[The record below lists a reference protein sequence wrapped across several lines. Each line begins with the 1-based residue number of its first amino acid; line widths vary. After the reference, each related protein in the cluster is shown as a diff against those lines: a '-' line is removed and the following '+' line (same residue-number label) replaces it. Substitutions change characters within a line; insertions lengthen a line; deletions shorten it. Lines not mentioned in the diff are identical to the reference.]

1 MLYGKKKK
9 NRNEPKGLLLF
20 FASNEKRK
28 GNDGEKLKEFQ
39 FRLLIRDS
47 DAFLFCF
54 LKIRK
59 IRSQKY

>member
-1 MLYGKKKK
+1 MEKQK

-20 FASNEKRK
+20 FASNVKRK

-47 DAFLFCF
+47 DAFCSISY
-54 LKIRK
+54 KIKK
-59 IRSQKY
+59 I

>member
-1 MLYGKKKK
+1 MLYKK
-9 NRNEPKGLLLF
+9 RNEPKGLLLF

-47 DAFLFCF
+47 DAFCSF
-54 LKIRK
+54 LKIRNTKKKNQKPK
-59 IRSQKY
+59 I